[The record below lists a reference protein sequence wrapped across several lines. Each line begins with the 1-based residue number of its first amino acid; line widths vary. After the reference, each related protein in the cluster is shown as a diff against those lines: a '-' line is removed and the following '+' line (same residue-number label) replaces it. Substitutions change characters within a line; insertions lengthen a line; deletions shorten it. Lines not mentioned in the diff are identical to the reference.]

1 VPGDIAEIW
10 VKSSVDGLY
19 HHAADYD
26 YYSKSFTFTDPAFVT
41 SVRGKKVNFVNDSS
55 FRCVGF
61 RVSMAHAHYATCF
74 EIRAAVSLNFVE
86 GLTEAKTED
95 REYLNVTNYAYG
107 SMTRSNGDHIAHDIA
122 YGTARTLIDLPE
134 ILIAKSY
141 EGFFNDVTHFIYK
154 ADWKVAATE
163 NHTDTA
169 SSGGVIFDLLPV
181 RTTLVKDVNV
191 ADGCGIE
198 AKAGTKK
205 LVCGSDYTVEEYYN
219 YNNTGRT
226 LIVVRFNEIASRYE
240 ISYSTEITWDNIKDY
255 GPVLHNVAA
264 YKSGNTIVKNG
275 VNGTSGPIDLS
286 AVDENASSELFTYTT
301 NDHTIRI
308 PLSGQLGLYKQVS
321 GLSTQS
327 SSTTVYNGGY
337 YEYDI
342 RFSTD
347 PASRAKDLI
356 LYDSLENYVIKRQ
369 PYGEDIPSDWHGKL
383 TSVDVSRLIHLG
395 IDPVIYYSTV
405 PDLDVET
412 HTDLSDGSV
421 WSTAVDD
428 IGEVTAI
435 AIDARRKTDG
445 TEYVLPPDSAVSVIL
460 RMQAPDYI
468 ESDSTD
474 PKTYNNIYLYNTLMP
489 SEGDSAVTKLIHQEH
504 ATVAYRLI
512 AGMDVF
518 KANANNPEIAV
529 PNAEFRLSGRSY
541 YGTYIDSVLTTG
553 VSGKISFR
561 NVERGDYT
569 LEEIST
575 SREFLLDDTQHT
587 VSVDKY
593 GNVTLDGESPNGDGV
608 FVITNTPRVF
618 GEFSFTKRGLIN
630 RNPSAVTT
638 LSGVT
643 FKLTG
648 ESDYGTYY
656 TRFATSDGS
665 GVVDFG
671 ELELGSYTVVE
682 MNTPAGYLPFE
693 SSWEVVCNDL
703 GVLMMNGENVVEYEE
718 DKFTVMNVPERDFTL
733 FKRDTLSG
741 ASLNGATFRL
751 TGTTSSGRP
760 IDMTVTTSGSG

>member
-1 VPGDIAEIW
+1 MKPDSFGRINELLKKGSSNITKEQLKDFDSEGDTLGDFEFLLSYEGSDYYCTVPEGVSDPAPSDYGQEKITYQVEDETLYSDDGTQFTEDEYQFTALSLGGTYFSDVSYDSVKNSFLISPFVAVPGDIAEIW

-61 RVSMAHAHYATCF
+61 RVSMAHAHYSTCF

-134 ILIAKSY
+134 ISIAKSY

-275 VNGTSGPIDLS
+275 VNGISGPIDLS

-468 ESDSTD
+468 E
-474 PKTYNNIYLYNTLMP
+474 
-489 SEGDSAVTKLIHQEH
+489 
-504 ATVAYRLI
+504 
-512 AGMDVF
+512 
-518 KANANNPEIAV
+518 
-529 PNAEFRLSGRSY
+529 
-541 YGTYIDSVLTTG
+541 
-553 VSGKISFR
+553 
-561 NVERGDYT
+561 
-569 LEEIST
+569 
-575 SREFLLDDTQHT
+575 
-587 VSVDKY
+587 
-593 GNVTLDGESPNGDGV
+593 
-608 FVITNTPRVF
+608 
-618 GEFSFTKRGLIN
+618 
-630 RNPSAVTT
+630 
-638 LSGVT
+638 
-643 FKLTG
+643 
-648 ESDYGTYY
+648 
-656 TRFATSDGS
+656 
-665 GVVDFG
+665 
-671 ELELGSYTVVE
+671 
-682 MNTPAGYLPFE
+682 
-693 SSWEVVCNDL
+693 
-703 GVLMMNGENVVEYEE
+703 
-718 DKFTVMNVPERDFTL
+718 
-733 FKRDTLSG
+733 
-741 ASLNGATFRL
+741 
-751 TGTTSSGRP
+751 
-760 IDMTVTTSGSG
+760 